1 MFRDRHVFTQRRLP
15 PSIPIRMKARFIV
28 PTSVPSRVNTAE
40 RQRSVGEYGDEG
52 GDPAKQDGGA
62 DEGGAQRGARER
74 RVAIRMPERRVT
86 GAVACRR

>member
-40 RQRSVGEYGDEG
+40 HQR
-52 GDPAKQDGGA
+52 
-62 DEGGAQRGARER
+62 
-74 RVAIRMPERRVT
+74 
-86 GAVACRR
+86 